1 MEYRKEH
8 YIEKLNNMVF
18 KKIIA
23 LNIILTFSCGIYSFT
38 GSSIPKEANSVYVEK
53 IENNASLTNPE
64 FSQILTNSLINRFL
78 NETKLSIK
86 EDSSADLVFQGEIL
100 DYTINP
106 ISINSNENA
115 SQNRLTITI
124 KLIYT
129 DNISESQSFEKN
141 YTNYTDFNSDLD
153 FLEIEESLNNL
164 IIEDLIESIFN
175 DAFSNW

>member
-1 MEYRKEH
+1 M
-8 YIEKLNNMVF
+8 IF

-23 LNIILTFSCGIYSFT
+23 LNIIFIFSCGIYSFT
-38 GSSIPKEANSVYVEK
+38 GSSIPKEANSVYVKK

-64 FSQILTNSLINRFL
+64 FSQTLTNSLINRFL

-86 EDSSADLVFQGEIL
+86 DNSSADLVFQGEIL
-100 DYTINP
+100 DYTISP

-115 SQNRLTITI
+115 SQNRLTITV

-129 DNISESQSFEKN
+129 DNIMESQSFEKN
-141 YTNYTDFNSDLD
+141 YTNYTDFDSDLD
-153 FLEIEESLNNL
+153 FLEIEESLNDL